1 MATNQIKAR
10 DIALHACLRG
20 ASRPLSA
27 YDLLNARREEEPR
40 IAPTAVYRSLSKLEK
55 AGLVQR
61 VATLNAWIA
70 GPTRQPAE
78 SSVLA
83 ICDSCGVVEQ
93 VAEAGAIQA
102 VTDAVA
108 RSGFHPNRPVIEVHG
123 HCTRCEPDTDL
134 TRSTLT

>member
-1 MATNQIKAR
+1 M
-10 DIALHACLRG
+10 
-20 ASRPLSA
+20 SA
-27 YDLLNARREEEPR
+27 YDLLDARRGAEHR
-40 IAPTAVYRSLSKLEK
+40 IAPTAIYRSLFKLEK

-70 GPTRQPAE
+70 RLPRQPAA

-83 ICDSCGVVEQ
+83 ICDSCGAAEQ
-93 VAEAGAIQA
+93 VAEEGAIQA

-123 HCTRCEPDTDL
+123 HCTRCEPDTNL
-134 TRSTLT
+134 TRSAQS

>member
-1 MATNQIKAR
+1 METSLLNAR
-10 DIALHACLRG
+10 DTAIHARLCA

-27 YDLLNARREEEPR
+27 YELLDGRREAEPR
-40 IAPTAVYRSLSKLEK
+40 IAPTAIYRSLSKLER

-70 GPTRQPAE
+70 RPARQPAE
-78 SSVLA
+78 PSVLA
-83 ICDSCGVVEQ
+83 ICDSCGAVEQ

-102 VTDAVA
+102 VTDAVI

-123 HCTRCEPDTDL
+123 HCTRCEPDPA
-134 TRSTLT
+134 RSPPG